1 MPPAETKQNNA
12 IERIETL
19 ILILTVV
26 ISLGLVPLMGMHVAA
41 GAGVGGL
48 VAFVNLWV
56 LRTLVTN
63 LLGRGEDGEDD
74 AQLSG
79 RRKAALLSL
88 ALGKYVVLYGGLFL
102 LLTRTPL
109 SRVGFLIGFST
120 LLIGIMA
127 DGLRKQPIGAVA
139 REGEHA
145 ENI

>member
-63 LLGRGEDGEDD
+63 LLGRGEDD